1 MPLLR
6 KPFVPSPADAML
18 LALGVGGRDPL
29 PEWLARSA

>member
-18 LALGVGGRDPL
+18 LALGVGGQEGL
-29 PEWLARSA
+29 PDWLARSA

>member
-18 LALGVGGRDPL
+18 LALGVAGQEAL
-29 PEWLARSA
+29 PEWLERSA